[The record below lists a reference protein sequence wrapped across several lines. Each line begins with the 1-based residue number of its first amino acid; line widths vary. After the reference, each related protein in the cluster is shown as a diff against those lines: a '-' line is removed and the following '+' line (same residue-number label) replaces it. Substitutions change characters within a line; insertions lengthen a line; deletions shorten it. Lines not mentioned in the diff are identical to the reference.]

1 MLPNRTGAVRF
12 LIWTLWGALALFV
25 VLVVWVATS
34 IIRSLRNDPGG
45 IQMKREVIDKLRD
58 DIRDRQKR
66 SRDFS

>member
-1 MLPNRTGAVRF
+1 MRF